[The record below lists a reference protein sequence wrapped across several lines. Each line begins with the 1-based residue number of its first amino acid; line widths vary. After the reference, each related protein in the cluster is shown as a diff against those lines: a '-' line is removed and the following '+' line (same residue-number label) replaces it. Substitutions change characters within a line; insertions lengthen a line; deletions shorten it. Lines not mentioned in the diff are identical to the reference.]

1 MAETRVEKYK
11 DYRKSMLTDGNPVIK
26 TAIET
31 SLETTSIE
39 NNVSPSYQ
47 EAVFLKNLQNKRR
60 FYIISFF
67 AVITIYIALAITFGL
82 ILF

>member
-1 MAETRVEKYK
+1 MAVTRVEKYK
-11 DYRKSMLTDGNPVIK
+11 DYRKSILTDGDPVVK

-39 NNVSPSYQ
+39 SSTSPSYQ
-47 EAVFLKNLQNKRR
+47 EAVFLKKLNFKKW
-60 FYIISFF
+60 FYVISLSIFVIAII
-67 AVITIYIALAITFGL
+67 VLMIVFGN